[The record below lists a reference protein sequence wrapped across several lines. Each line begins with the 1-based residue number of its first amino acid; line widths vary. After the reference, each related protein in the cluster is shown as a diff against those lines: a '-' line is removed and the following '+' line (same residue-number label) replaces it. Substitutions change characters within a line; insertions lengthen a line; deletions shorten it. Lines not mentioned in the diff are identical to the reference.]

1 LYQELVEFDNESTG
15 SNKNKEPPKSGV
27 IISDLLDLNL
37 TCVPEN
43 RETCA
48 SSISEEHPSALHTQ
62 NLSGVIVD
70 SFFIERK
77 DKKPAATVFPQ
88 TSTVVKEKQTT
99 DSKSLESSRS
109 EMHATSTSLPTSQR
123 TNQIEATPAFA
134 NWDAEFQSASSVS
147 ADADSEQLDLFKGAS
162 AAESFSF
169 PAAVTA
175 INPVLGVGNET
186 NVKSD
191 VPEHSEGLSSAGG
204 TLVKDNLFNQKV
216 VHPILECSSEITPE
230 NSVPDFES
238 SSLHKHSLRRDELRQ
253 PNDTGVNDDDA
264 FDDWQDFTGGE
275 NQGSLSNTAKSNEE
289 HSKKDSSKIKPR
301 DPWPLGRMESFGN
314 VNDDPSDDWQAFASS
329 SGQEVEDLV
338 KPVEGSTSGQ
348 EGGLVRLVE
357 ETTTNTLLEHPSQA
371 ASVDLWPMS
380 NIDKHNTREVVKET
394 NDSLDY
400 WQDFT
405 TSGQVQNISFS
416 QTGDMVEALTAGQ
429 KEINLDSW
437 FMGDSREAKNTDLV
451 NANNAMLNDWRS
463 LVGSN
468 QSQQNA
474 SKNNSFEH
482 RETTGSVQVSSSNK
496 NAAKASS
503 TNMDSEGFD
512 VWQDFAKSGQV
523 TVVSPE
529 PTKETDA
536 MEFWLTNSFKESSNR
551 EDARRID
558 DSSDGWQ
565 AFASFGQAQKSTIAE
580 EGHLVND
587 PLGIETLNL
596 WASNNEAEKKLEQ
609 VSGDND
615 LFDDWQDFKNS
626 GETSLQVFS
635 DASSLD
641 RPLALKPDAVIG
653 LEFGTISGLVSSR
666 NQKDE
671 NGSSNVAKAIP
682 FVEHSKRLAIY
693 NYVHPSNIYLCCCG
707 LGRTG

>member
-1 LYQELVEFDNESTG
+1 
-15 SNKNKEPPKSGV
+15 V
-27 IISDLLDLNL
+27 IISDLLDLKL

-43 RETCA
+43 RETHA
-48 SSISEEHPSALHTQ
+48 SSISEEQTSALHTQ
-62 NLSGVIVD
+62 NPSGVIVD

-77 DKKPAATVFPQ
+77 DNEPAATVFPQ

-109 EMHATSTSLPTSQR
+109 EMHAASTGLPTSQR
-123 TNQIEATPAFA
+123 TNQIEATSAFA
-134 NWDAEFQSASSVS
+134 NWDSEFQSASSVI

-169 PAAVTA
+169 PAAVTS
-175 INPVLGVGNET
+175 INPVVGIGNET
-186 NVKSD
+186 NVKSA

-204 TLVKDNLFNQKV
+204 TLVEDNLFNQKV

-238 SSLHKHSLRRDELRQ
+238 SSLHKHSLKRDELHQ
-253 PNDTGVNDDDA
+253 SNDTGVNDDDA

-275 NQGSLSNTAKSNEE
+275 NQGSLSNTAKSNED
-289 HSKKDSSKIKPR
+289 HSKKDSSEIKPI
-301 DPWPLGRMESFGN
+301 DPWPLGTMESLGN

-329 SGQEVEDLV
+329 SGQEGEYLV

-357 ETTTNTLLEHPSQA
+357 ETTTNTPLEHPSQA

-380 NIDKHNTREVVKET
+380 NIDKHNTRGVVKET
-394 NDSLDY
+394 NDSLDV

-405 TSGQVQNISFS
+405 ASGQVQNISFS
-416 QTGDMVEALTAGQ
+416 QTGDMMEALTAGK

-437 FMGDSREAKNTDLV
+437 FVGDSREAKNTDLV

-463 LVGSN
+463 LMGSN
-468 QSQQNA
+468 QPQQNS
-474 SKNNSFEH
+474 SKNHSFEH
-482 RETTGSVQVSSSNK
+482 HETTDSVQVSSSNK
-496 NAAKASS
+496 DAAKTSS

-512 VWQDFAKSGQV
+512 VWQDFVKSGQV

-529 PTKETDA
+529 SAKETDA

-551 EDARRID
+551 EDVRRID

-565 AFASFGQAQKSTIAE
+565 GFASFGQAQKSTIAE
-580 EGHLVND
+580 KGHLVND

-596 WASNNEAEKKLEQ
+596 WASNNETEKKLKQ
-609 VSGDND
+609 VSGDNG

-641 RPLALKPDAVIG
+641 RPLASKPDAVVG
-653 LEFGTISGLVSSR
+653 LEFGTISGLVSSQ

-671 NGSSNVAKAIP
+671 NGSSNVAKAIL
-682 FVEHSKRLAIY
+682 FVEHSKRLVIY
-693 NYVHPSNIYLCCCG
+693 NYVCPSNIYLCCCG
-707 LGRTG
+707 LERTG